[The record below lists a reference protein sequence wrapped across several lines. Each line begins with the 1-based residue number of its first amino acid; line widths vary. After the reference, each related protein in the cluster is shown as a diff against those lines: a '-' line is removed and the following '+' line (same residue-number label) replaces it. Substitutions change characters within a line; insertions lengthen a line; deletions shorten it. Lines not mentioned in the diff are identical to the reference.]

1 MICNANITIVNR
13 KRDSGRN
20 EVLMPTVIK
29 HVAWHSSND
38 ATGGNSVSSHDVV
51 KVRIPIDADFGEKTY
66 VPRVVYDAMSV
77 EEAKGYWTLAERD
90 IVVRGEVTEEEVTQT
105 KLAEQFPELF
115 LINSYSDNTDLGTD
129 AIKHWRVGGS

>member
-1 MICNANITIVNR
+1 MIYNANITIVNR
-13 KRDSGRN
+13 KRDSERN
-20 EVLMPTVIK
+20 EVLIPTVIK
-29 HVAWHSSND
+29 CVAWHSSHD

>member
-13 KRDSGRN
+13 KRDSERH
-20 EVLMPTVIK
+20 EVLMPTIIK
-29 HVAWHSSND
+29 DVAWHSDCS
-38 ATGGNSVSSHDVV
+38 ATGGNSVSSHDTL

-66 VPRVVYDAMSV
+66 VPRVVYDAMPI
-77 EEAKGYWTLAERD
+77 EEAKEHWTLAERD
-90 IVVRGEVTEEEVTQT
+90 IIVRGEVTEGDVTQT

-129 AIKHWRVGGS
+129 TVKHWRVGGA